1 MWELDTVRDGLTR
14 AKIPFY
20 VQTES
25 FGGVRRA
32 LEMSPTAGFGTR
44 WLVLVPTGAK
54 REAETVLA
62 SLHVTFDSDRK
73 YFPSITG
80 KYSKK
85 VYWIGGTLGIIIFL
99 ILQYLTRWSR

>member
-1 MWELDTVRDGLTR
+1 
-14 AKIPFY
+14 
-20 VQTES
+20 
-25 FGGVRRA
+25 
-32 LEMSPTAGFGTR
+32 MSPTAGFGTR